1 MCLSSLLVRATRTD
15 LKFDILAL
23 LGLITTVVWFC
34 DGILFSGK
42 VPFFRDLGTYAYPIK
57 YSLASS
63 LQAGELGLWDR
74 HMASGFPLLAGFQ
87 PGVFYPFSIV
97 FYFLPFFDAI
107 RFTFFSHFLIAVSGA
122 YVLCRWWKF
131 PVYISAIGAI
141 LFTFGGTTV
150 SLSNLL
156 NHFQAAVWL
165 PWMIL
170 CWERLLKSQSWKN
183 FLIFTLVLIAAL
195 LAGSPEVYLF
205 SLGLLV
211 IDGVWICRRD
221 RNLTAMR
228 MSFLLT
234 GANILVAAIGMAQF
248 LPTFELILHSRRDRP
263 LPLQEATLWSLQPA
277 SLLSLFFPDK
287 DIDPR
292 LPVGIRLFFSRE
304 VPFLLSHYLGVI
316 SLLGVSA
323 WIKYASWQERAIGL
337 ILVAASLVLA
347 FGSFT
352 PVYSY
357 LFDYVPPFRIVR
369 FPEKFFFLTYAFL
382 ILIVLRGLFALHDTK
397 RLSNRFPVFILF
409 GVLALVIVV
418 YSWLRADPES
428 LLHYVIQQPGEA
440 EAITSLVPT
449 LSSALYHLE
458 RQIGVTLA
466 LLLLFFCRA
475 KQLLGIVLLHGLLV
489 IVIFFDLGSAH
500 KPLQFLLNPDSV
512 TNTKRILAK
521 SDVEGNRLFYS
532 PPSQNLHP
540 SYISVLGRPP
550 FEKAVAIAFDNLLP
564 NVGVLFDFD
573 YFQEIDAITR
583 QPYNDFLDFI
593 NLLPPD
599 RRVNLLRAVNV
610 RYVVSFRPI
619 EANGLKLS
627 RQFPEHF
634 SWLYEIAAPLPR
646 AYIASSSI
654 YEPQIAK
661 TLRILCS
668 AEFDPLRQVI
678 LNERITTEGDRPH
691 ASAAEI
697 VRYKN
702 ETVLIKASLRT
713 PGVLVLTDSYYP
725 GWKVFVDGEE
735 KHILQANHFFRG
747 VELAA
752 GNHVVEFKYEPL
764 SFKIGSMISLSAV
777 FILTVIS
784 LFQIIRWRKRV
795 SEQAITDVPSQLQLT
810 VQQE

>member
-1 MCLSSLLVRATRTD
+1 MDFFSFLRRITRTELWYD
-15 LKFDILAL
+15 LLAL
-23 LGLITTVVWFC
+23 LGLVAMVIWFC
-34 DGILFSGK
+34 DGMLFFGK
-42 VPFFRDLGTYAYPIK
+42 VPFFRDLGTYTYPIK
-57 YSLASS
+57 YSLATS

-74 HMASGFPLLAGFQ
+74 HIASGFPLLAGFQ
-87 PGVFYPFSIV
+87 PGIFYPFSFV
-97 FYFLPFFDAI
+97 FYFLPLFDAI
-107 RFTFFSHFLIAVSGA
+107 RFTFFLHFVVAVSGA

-141 LFTFGGTTV
+141 LFTLGGTTV

-156 NHFQAAVWL
+156 NHFQTAVWL

-170 CWERLLKSQSWKN
+170 CWERVLESRSWKN
-183 FLIFTLVLIAAL
+183 FLIFALLLLSAL
-195 LAGSPEVYLF
+195 LAGSPEIYLF

-211 IDGVWICRRD
+211 IDGVRIIRRD
-221 RNLTAMR
+221 RNLTVTR
-228 MSFLLT
+228 MGFLLI

-248 LPTFELILHSRRDRP
+248 LPTFELVLHSRRDRP

-277 SLLSLFFPDK
+277 SLLGLFFPDK
-287 DIDPR
+287 DIDPG

-323 WIKYASWQERAIGL
+323 WMKYASWKERTITLSL
-337 ILVAASLVLA
+337 ISASLILA
-347 FGSFT
+347 FGRFT

-357 LFDYVPPFRIVR
+357 LFDYVPLFRIVR

-397 RLSNRFPVFILF
+397 RLLSRFPVFILF
-409 GVLALVIVV
+409 GILTLVTVV
-418 YSWLRADPES
+418 YSWLRSDPES
-428 LLHYVIQQPGEA
+428 LLRYVVQQSGEA
-440 EAITSLVPT
+440 KAITSLVTT

-475 KQLLGIVLLHGLLV
+475 KKLLGTVLLHGLLV
-489 IVIFFDLGSAH
+489 AVIFFDLGSAH
-500 KPLQFLLNPDSV
+500 KPLHFLLNPDSI
-512 TNTKRILAK
+512 TKTKRILSK
-521 SDVEGNRLFYS
+521 SDVEGNRLFYY
-532 PPSQNLHP
+532 PSGQNLHP
-540 SYISVLGRPP
+540 SYISVFGWPP
-550 FEKAVAIAFDNLLP
+550 FEKAVALSFDNLLP

-599 RRVNLLRAVNV
+599 GRVNLLRAVNV

-619 EANGLKLS
+619 EAKGLKLS

-646 AYIASSSI
+646 AYVAASSI
-654 YEPQIAK
+654 YEPQTAK
-661 TLRILCS
+661 TLRMLSS

-678 LNERITTEGDRPH
+678 LNERITTESDRPH
-691 ASAAEI
+691 AGVVQIA
-697 VRYKN
+697 RYEN
-702 ETVLIKASLRT
+702 ETVLIKASLST

-725 GWKVFVDGEE
+725 GWKVFVDGKEM
-735 KHILQANHFFRG
+735 KILQANHFFRG

-752 GNHVVEFKYEPL
+752 GDHVVEFKYEPL
-764 SFKIGSMISLSAV
+764 SFRIGSTISLSTL
-777 FILTVIS
+777 FLLTVIS
-784 LFQIIRWRKRV
+784 LFKIIRWRKRFSEAV
-795 SEQAITDVPSQLQLT
+795 SDAPPQQPLA